1 MSDISG
7 DALGFL
13 ETEGLVAAI
22 EASDAMVKAANVE
35 LRAKRTFGGGRVC
48 LMVRGDLASCQAA
61 IEAGKAMATAFGG
74 FLYAT
79 VLARPDPDSEALWA
93 KHMPA
98 TDRRKKERAA
108 KRRAALS
115 GAAGAE
121 LSDKDAGAVE
131 AAGGVQAAKPA
142 AKAGAAKSA
151 SKPAARS
158 GAAKTR
164 PTKAGKA
171 KS

>member
-13 ETEGLVAAI
+13 ETEGLIAAI
-22 EASDAMVKAANVE
+22 EASDAMVKAANVT
-35 LRAKRTFGGGRVC
+35 LRAARAFGGGRVC
-48 LMVRGDLASCQAA
+48 VMVRGDLASCQAA

-74 FLYAT
+74 FLQAT

-98 TDRRKKERAA
+98 MEQRKKARAA
-108 KRRAALS
+108 RRRSGSAKAVAEEAGQKAKTAA
-115 GAAGAE
+115 
-121 LSDKDAGAVE
+121 V
-131 AAGGVQAAKPA
+131 KPA
-142 AKAGAAKSA
+142 AAKSA
-151 SKPAARS
+151 
-158 GAAKTR
+158 AAKATKTK
-164 PTKAGKA
+164 TKAKTT